1 MAKASFNCA
10 ECDASVQIVGRN
22 RSEADRKAAW
32 HEEQGHVCAEC
43 ESKHRAEENAKAA
56 QANQE
61 SGLPSLTGSD
71 KQTAWAETIRK
82 DMLERAVKIGELIA
96 VAKSA
101 EHLESLSA
109 DGRAEVKTEFSKLL
123 AAISDAERYALHH
136 TFDETIRA
144 IGTAE
149 RYAAFLTV
157 LRGQPRASWWIDNR
171 DIKLARIAV
180 NLRDDIDQATAESKP
195 VPEEQQ
201 SIVREAQEEALLK
214 PSGEP
219 NSTQIAEISLVG
231 KQLRVAFP
239 EKNETFRL
247 LMRGTGFVWVD
258 KLWARPMGITTGNP
272 VDRIAETAHR
282 ILGAGFMVRVHDE
295 EARGKAISGQF
306 EPEQTRWITRQVG
319 GSYDG
324 WCRIQWPKSDDL
336 YAPAKRILGARYKD
350 GNVYC
355 PPGSVLE
362 VEDFAGHYGFS
373 MSPGVTG
380 MLEAHRAALAAGV
393 VVADIKQSAAPL
405 ADDGSRP
412 ELDAPLVGDEEVC
425 DELLDAH

>member
-1 MAKASFNCA
+1 MAKASFDCA
-10 ECDASVQIVGRN
+10 ECGASVQIVGGN
-22 RSEADRKAAW
+22 RSEADRKAEW
-32 HEEQGHVCAEC
+32 HEAQGHICAEC

-56 QANQE
+56 EANKE
-61 SGLPSLTGSD
+61 IGLPSLTGSE

-82 DMLERAVKIGELIA
+82 DMLERAGKIGELIA

-101 EHLESLSA
+101 EHLEQLSA
-109 DGRAEVKTEFSKLL
+109 DGRAEVKAEFAKLL
-123 AAISDAERYALHH
+123 SGCSDAERYALHYA
-136 TFDETIRA
+136 FDETIRA

-157 LRGQPRASWWIDNR
+157 LRGQTRASWWIDNR
-171 DIKLARIAV
+171 DIKLARIATNV
-180 NLRDDIDQATAESKP
+180 RDDIDHATVELKP
-195 VPEEQQ
+195 VTEEQKE
-201 SIVREAQEEALLK
+201 IVREAQEEALLL

-247 LMRGTGFVWVD
+247 LMRGAGFVWAD
-258 KLWARPMGITTGNP
+258 KFWARATGITTGNP
-272 VDRIAETAHR
+272 VDRMAETAHR
-282 ILGAGFMVRVHDE
+282 ILGAGFMARVHDE
-295 EARGKAISGQF
+295 DARSKAVSGQF

-324 WCRIQWPKSDDL
+324 WCRIQWPKSDGL

-355 PPGSVLE
+355 PPGSVIE
-362 VEDFAGHYGFS
+362 VQDFAEHYGFA
-373 MSPGVTG
+373 MSPGVIG
-380 MLEAHRAALAAGV
+380 MLEAHRAALAVGV
-393 VVADIKQSAAPL
+393 VVADIKQPAAPL
-405 ADDGSRP
+405 TDDGSRP
-412 ELDAPLVGDEEVC
+412 ELNAKPGEIDESLK
-425 DELLDAH
+425 D